1 MPYIAATDSDRAA
14 MLERIGASGVDELF
28 ADIPAAARFPELDLP
43 PPLSEMEAT
52 REIEALAARNLSA
65 SSSAWFLG
73 AGAYYHFIPAVVPA
87 LASRGEFLTAYTPYQ
102 PEVSQG
108 TLQAIFEYQSMA
120 AILLGVEVVNASHYD
135 GATAL
140 AEGLLMA
147 YNACG
152 SNVGVP
158 GGNSGATTVG
168 ATTVG
173 ATTVGATTV
182 GATTVAR
189 DKAILCADVHPEY
202 KEVIRSYLTAYR
214 IRLEESELPPERAA
228 ALADDS
234 TFCVVAAYP
243 GFSGAI
249 GDIGAAARAAH
260 AAGALLLVQADP
272 IMCGLLKSPGE
283 LGADIVA
290 AEGQSLGNPMNF
302 GGPFLGMLGAKASL
316 VRKMPGRL
324 VGQAKDSSGRRGFVL
339 TLTAR
344 EQHIRREKA
353 VSNICSNQGL
363 TMLQACIYLAA
374 MGKSGLRAAAELCWN
389 KAHYAAGLIARI
401 PGFAVES
408 CPFFKEF
415 TVKTPFPAEDLAV
428 RLSRRGIVPGL
439 PLSRYYPGRTHELLV
454 CVTEM
459 CTRGQIELLARS
471 LEEASR

>member
-1 MPYIAATDSDRAA
+1 MPYIAATDADRAA
-14 MLERIGASGVDELF
+14 MLERVGAGSVEELF
-28 ADIPAAARFPELDLP
+28 SDIPLSARFPALDLP
-43 PPLSEMEAT
+43 EPLSEMEAM
-52 REIEALAARNLSA
+52 REVEALAARNLSA

-120 AILLGVEVVNASHYD
+120 ASLLGVEVVNASHYD

-140 AEGLLMA
+140 AEAVLMA
-147 YNACG
+147 YNAA
-152 SNVGVP
+152 
-158 GGNSGATTVG
+158 GGLRDSAR
-168 ATTVG
+168 
-173 ATTVGATTV
+173 
-182 GATTVAR
+182 AR
-189 DKAILCADVHPEY
+189 DGAILCGDVHPEY
-202 KEVIRSYLTAYR
+202 KDVIRTYLSAYP
-214 IRLEESELPPERAA
+214 IRLQEVELPPEGAA
-228 ALADDS
+228 ALADAS

-243 GFSGAI
+243 GFSGKI

-260 AAGALLLVQADP
+260 AAGALLVVQADP

-290 AEGQSLGNPMNF
+290 AEGQALGNPMSF

-324 VGQAKDSSGRRGFVL
+324 VGQARDAAGRRGFVL

-363 TMLQACIYLAA
+363 AMLQSCVYLAA
-374 MGKSGLRAAAELCWN
+374 MGRSGLKAVAELCWN
-389 KAHYAAGLIARI
+389 KAHYASSLIAKI
-401 PGFAVES
+401 PGFSVMEGL
-408 CPFFKEF
+408 FFKEF
-415 TVKTPFPAEDLAV
+415 TVKTPKPAEALAAK
-428 RLSRRGIVPGL
+428 LSRKGLVPGL
-439 PLSRYYPGRTHELLV
+439 PLSRYYPGRDRELLV

-459 CTRGQIELLARS
+459 CSRSHIELLASS
-471 LEEASR
+471 LAEATA